1 MLIGPMLAGDNP
13 EKVMVEPPGIAPGS
27 NPLIARAFISIVRPK
42 PDLGNIGAKG
52 YRFQKRLEKKSRAV
66 EDPDCG
72 SRAVWLARL
81 R

>member
-42 PDLGNIGAKG
+42 PDPGNIGAKG
-52 YRFQKRLEKKSRAV
+52 YRFQKRLEKSAKPRSSPLGR
-66 EDPDCG
+66 
-72 SRAVWLARL
+72 
-81 R
+81 